1 MNTLKNLNKTYN
13 LNKSN
18 AFQALKDINLTIED
32 GEMVAIMGASG
43 AGKST
48 LLHILGTLE
57 KYDSGSYY
65 FADKDMGGFTDKQLS
80 RLRCQKIGFVLQDF
94 GLIADESV
102 LSNVTVPLYFDNTS
116 MKQLKSKAENAL
128 ETVGILNLKKKRVR
142 HLSGGQKQR
151 VAIARA
157 IVNEPSLIL
166 ADEPTGSL
174 DSQTSDE
181 ILNVFEM
188 LNQQGKT
195 IVIVT
200 HSHDVA
206 NHCNRIVNIIDGEI
220 VD

>member
-1 MNTLKNLNKTYN
+1 MTIVKNLSKTYN
-13 LNKSN
+13 LNKPN
-18 AFQALKDINLTIED
+18 AFLALKDIDLAIKD

-57 KYDSGSYY
+57 KYDTGSYY
-65 FADKDMGGFTDKQLS
+65 FDDKDIGKLTDRQLS
-80 RLRCQKIGFVLQDF
+80 RLRCEKIGFVLQDF
-94 GLIADESV
+94 GLIQEESV
-102 LSNVTVPLYFDNTS
+102 LSNVTVPLYFDKTS
-116 MKQLKSKAENAL
+116 MKELKAKAEKAL
-128 ETVGILNLKKKRVR
+128 DTVGILNLKKKKVR
-142 HLSGGQKQR
+142 YLSGGQKQR

-166 ADEPTGSL
+166 ADEPTGAL
-174 DSQTSDE
+174 DSKTSDE
-181 ILNVFEM
+181 ILNVFER

-206 NHCNRIVNIIDGEI
+206 NYCNRTVNIIDGEI